1 MKTNNDIKSF
11 LYQLNGRRLVS
22 FGCEADILEFV
33 FEGDLILHAMGFSRV
48 ISGNDIL
55 VTTHDYQSW
64 DELDSKHNDE
74 WVNAAAFREKI
85 VGGLVLS
92 ALINEVHDLKIT
104 LDNGIVIE
112 CMVANSYPHYSDE
125 KEQWLLFEHTND
137 HSGKFLTAYNKQI
150 ELT

>member
-1 MKTNNDIKSF
+1 MNNEIQLF
-11 LYQLNGRRLVS
+11 LQQLNSRRVVF
-22 FGCEADILEFV
+22 FGCEADILEFI
-33 FEGDLILHAMGFSRV
+33 FEGDLVLHAMGFSRV
-48 ISGNDIL
+48 INGNDIL

-64 DELDSKHNDE
+64 DEKDSTHNDE
-74 WVNAAAFREKI
+74 WVNAAAFRDKI

-92 ALINEVHDLKIT
+92 VMINDVHDLKIM

-125 KEQWLLFEHTND
+125 SEQWLLFEHTDD
-137 HSGKFLTAYNKQI
+137 HSGKFLAAYNKKI